1 MNPLD
6 VTRSYINEKA
16 KERGFQRDTLE
27 KVVRLYYVLKDMS
40 EIPLLRDNLA
50 LKGGTAINLA
60 YFNLPR
66 LSVDIDMDFT
76 RSGKMEDLRPIRNEI
91 KENLFD
97 LLQSQGYTIGKL
109 GKELHTL
116 DQWTFNYNS
125 VAGNNDHIK
134 IELNYGI
141 RNHIL
146 PITERDIQLNIV
158 SDSGIRLSL
167 IHI

>member
-66 LSVDIDMDFT
+66 LSYHKYNI
-76 RSGKMEDLRPIRNEI
+76 I
-91 KENLFD
+91 
-97 LLQSQGYTIGKL
+97 QSA
-109 GKELHTL
+109 
-116 DQWTFNYNS
+116 NS
-125 VAGNNDHIK
+125 YYSYFSK
-134 IELNYGI
+134 Y
-141 RNHIL
+141 
-146 PITERDIQLNIV
+146 QL
-158 SDSGIRLSL
+158 
-167 IHI
+167 